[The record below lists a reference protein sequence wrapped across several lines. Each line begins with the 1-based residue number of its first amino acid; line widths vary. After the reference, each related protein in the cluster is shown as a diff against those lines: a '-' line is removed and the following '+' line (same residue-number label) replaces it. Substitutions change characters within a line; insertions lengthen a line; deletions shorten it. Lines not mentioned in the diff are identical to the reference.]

1 MNVVNFG
8 SLNLDHVYAVDH
20 FCRAGETIHT
30 AGYTQ
35 NAGGKGL
42 NQSIAVARSGQAL
55 CHAGMLGAGGEPL
68 AQLLEGCGVDL
79 RYLGR
84 TETPQG
90 HAIIQVQPDGQNC
103 IFLYG
108 GSNQA
113 VTPEDIDA
121 VLSHFAPG
129 DYLLMQNELSN
140 FTYLL
145 RAAVGRGLRVVLN
158 ASPISGE
165 VLAADL
171 TGVDW
176 LVVNEIECAAIAG
189 CSTAGGGLCRAAGA
203 LSRARHSADARVR
216 RIRQLEGRRG
226 DPAVRVS
233 GPGGRHDRRG
243 RYVHGVF
250 CRLSGAG
257 HGAEGR
263 HAVCGHGRLHRRY
276 PPRRCPL
283 HPHDGRSPRGSG
295 GPLSHTKGS
304 PSRGAGSAQPRL
316 RGCCRF
322 ATARCLRRPLLFRL
336 AGKEGGEKG
345 RWVTVGCVLPLNSG
359 RNRCFGYRSTR

>member
-42 NQSIAVARSGQAL
+42 NQSIAVARSGQTL

-158 ASPISGE
+158 ASPISEE

-189 CSTAGGGLCRAAGA
+189 CSTPEESYAALRARYPGLGILLTLGSEGSVSWKDGVEIRQYAYPVQAVDTTGAGDTFMGYFVGCLAQGMERKDAMQYAAMAASIAVTRPGAAPSIPMMAEVRAAVEA
-203 LSRARHSADARVR
+203 L
-216 RIRQLEGRRG
+216 
-226 DPAVRVS
+226 
-233 GPGGRHDRRG
+233 
-243 RYVHGVF
+243 
-250 CRLSGAG
+250 
-257 HGAEGR
+257 
-263 HAVCGHGRLHRRY
+263 
-276 PPRRCPL
+276 
-283 HPHDGRSPRGSG
+283 
-295 GPLSHTKGS
+295 
-304 PSRGAGSAQPRL
+304 
-316 RGCCRF
+316 
-322 ATARCLRRPLLFRL
+322 
-336 AGKEGGEKG
+336 
-345 RWVTVGCVLPLNSG
+345 
-359 RNRCFGYRSTR
+359 

>member
-42 NQSIAVARSGQAL
+42 NQSIAVARSGQTL

-189 CSTAGGGLCRAAGA
+189 CSTPAEGYAALRARYPGLGILLTLGSEGSVSWKDGAEIRQCAYPVQAVDTTGAGDTFMGYFVGCLAQGMERKDAMQYAAMAASIAVTRPGAAPSIPMMAEVRAAVEA
-203 LSRARHSADARVR
+203 L
-216 RIRQLEGRRG
+216 
-226 DPAVRVS
+226 
-233 GPGGRHDRRG
+233 
-243 RYVHGVF
+243 
-250 CRLSGAG
+250 
-257 HGAEGR
+257 
-263 HAVCGHGRLHRRY
+263 
-276 PPRRCPL
+276 
-283 HPHDGRSPRGSG
+283 
-295 GPLSHTKGS
+295 
-304 PSRGAGSAQPRL
+304 
-316 RGCCRF
+316 
-322 ATARCLRRPLLFRL
+322 
-336 AGKEGGEKG
+336 
-345 RWVTVGCVLPLNSG
+345 
-359 RNRCFGYRSTR
+359 

>member
-42 NQSIAVARSGQAL
+42 NQSIAVVRSGQTL

-189 CSTAGGGLCRAAGA
+189 CST
-203 LSRARHSADARVR
+203 
-216 RIRQLEGRRG
+216 
-226 DPAVRVS
+226 P
-233 GPGGRHDRRG
+233 
-243 RYVHGVF
+243 
-250 CRLSGAG
+250 
-257 HGAEGR
+257 
-263 HAVCGHGRLHRRY
+263 
-276 PPRRCPL
+276 
-283 HPHDGRSPRGSG
+283 
-295 GPLSHTKGS
+295 
-304 PSRGAGSAQPRL
+304 
-316 RGCCRF
+316 
-322 ATARCLRRPLLFRL
+322 
-336 AGKEGGEKG
+336 
-345 RWVTVGCVLPLNSG
+345 
-359 RNRCFGYRSTR
+359 

>member
-30 AGYTQ
+30 TGYTQ

-42 NQSIAVARSGQAL
+42 NQSIAVARSGQTL

-68 AQLLEGCGVDL
+68 AQLLERCGVDL

-84 TETPQG
+84 TGTPQG

-121 VLSHFAPG
+121 VLAHFAPG

-158 ASPISGE
+158 ASPISEE

-189 CSTAGGGLCRAAGA
+189 CSAPEEGYAALRARYPGLGILLTLGSEGSVSWKDGVEIRQCAYPVHAVDTTGAGDTFMGYFVGCLAQGMERKDAMQYAAMAASIAVTRPGAAPSIPMMAEVRAAVEA
-203 LSRARHSADARVR
+203 L
-216 RIRQLEGRRG
+216 
-226 DPAVRVS
+226 
-233 GPGGRHDRRG
+233 
-243 RYVHGVF
+243 
-250 CRLSGAG
+250 
-257 HGAEGR
+257 
-263 HAVCGHGRLHRRY
+263 
-276 PPRRCPL
+276 
-283 HPHDGRSPRGSG
+283 
-295 GPLSHTKGS
+295 
-304 PSRGAGSAQPRL
+304 
-316 RGCCRF
+316 
-322 ATARCLRRPLLFRL
+322 
-336 AGKEGGEKG
+336 
-345 RWVTVGCVLPLNSG
+345 
-359 RNRCFGYRSTR
+359 

>member
-42 NQSIAVARSGQAL
+42 NQSIAVARSGQKL

-189 CSTAGGGLCRAAGA
+189 CSTPEEGYAALRTRYPGLGILLTLGSEGSVSWKDGVEIRQCAYPVQAVDTTGAGDTFMGYFVGCLAQGMERKDAMQYAAMAASIAVTRPGAAPSIPMMAEVRAAVES
-203 LSRARHSADARVR
+203 L
-216 RIRQLEGRRG
+216 
-226 DPAVRVS
+226 
-233 GPGGRHDRRG
+233 
-243 RYVHGVF
+243 
-250 CRLSGAG
+250 
-257 HGAEGR
+257 
-263 HAVCGHGRLHRRY
+263 
-276 PPRRCPL
+276 
-283 HPHDGRSPRGSG
+283 
-295 GPLSHTKGS
+295 
-304 PSRGAGSAQPRL
+304 
-316 RGCCRF
+316 
-322 ATARCLRRPLLFRL
+322 
-336 AGKEGGEKG
+336 
-345 RWVTVGCVLPLNSG
+345 
-359 RNRCFGYRSTR
+359 

>member
-84 TETPQG
+84 PETPQG

-189 CSTAGGGLCRAAGA
+189 CSTPEEGYAALRARYPGLGILLTLGSEGSVSWKDGAEIRQCAYPVQAVDTPGAGDTFMGYFVGCLAQGMERKDAMQYAAMAASIAVTRPGAAPSIPMMAEVRAAVEA
-203 LSRARHSADARVR
+203 L
-216 RIRQLEGRRG
+216 
-226 DPAVRVS
+226 
-233 GPGGRHDRRG
+233 
-243 RYVHGVF
+243 
-250 CRLSGAG
+250 
-257 HGAEGR
+257 
-263 HAVCGHGRLHRRY
+263 
-276 PPRRCPL
+276 
-283 HPHDGRSPRGSG
+283 
-295 GPLSHTKGS
+295 
-304 PSRGAGSAQPRL
+304 
-316 RGCCRF
+316 
-322 ATARCLRRPLLFRL
+322 
-336 AGKEGGEKG
+336 
-345 RWVTVGCVLPLNSG
+345 
-359 RNRCFGYRSTR
+359 

>member
-8 SLNLDHVYAVDH
+8 SLNLDHVYTVDH

-42 NQSIAVARSGQAL
+42 NQSIAVARSGQTL

-189 CSTAGGGLCRAAGA
+189 CSTPEEGYTALRARYPGLGILLTLGSEGSVSWKDGVEIRQCAYPVQAVDTTGAGDTFMGYFVGCLAQGMERKDAMQYAAMAASIAVTRPGAAPSIPMMAEVRAAVES
-203 LSRARHSADARVR
+203 L
-216 RIRQLEGRRG
+216 
-226 DPAVRVS
+226 
-233 GPGGRHDRRG
+233 
-243 RYVHGVF
+243 
-250 CRLSGAG
+250 
-257 HGAEGR
+257 
-263 HAVCGHGRLHRRY
+263 
-276 PPRRCPL
+276 
-283 HPHDGRSPRGSG
+283 
-295 GPLSHTKGS
+295 
-304 PSRGAGSAQPRL
+304 
-316 RGCCRF
+316 
-322 ATARCLRRPLLFRL
+322 
-336 AGKEGGEKG
+336 
-345 RWVTVGCVLPLNSG
+345 
-359 RNRCFGYRSTR
+359 

>member
-1 MNVVNFG
+1 MEENVK
-8 SLNLDHVYAVDH
+8 LTKLAK
-20 FCRAGETIHT
+20 CAGCG
-30 AGYTQ
+30 A
-35 NAGGKGL
+35 K
-42 NQSIAVARSGQAL
+42 V
-55 CHAGMLGAGGEPL
+55 GAGVL

-189 CSTAGGGLCRAAGA
+189 CSTPEAGYAALRARYPGLGILLTLGSEGSVSWKDGVEIRQCAYPVQAVDTTGAGDTFMGYFVGCLAQGMERKDAMQYAAMAASIAVTRPGAAPSIPMMAEVRAAVEA
-203 LSRARHSADARVR
+203 L
-216 RIRQLEGRRG
+216 
-226 DPAVRVS
+226 
-233 GPGGRHDRRG
+233 
-243 RYVHGVF
+243 
-250 CRLSGAG
+250 
-257 HGAEGR
+257 
-263 HAVCGHGRLHRRY
+263 
-276 PPRRCPL
+276 
-283 HPHDGRSPRGSG
+283 
-295 GPLSHTKGS
+295 
-304 PSRGAGSAQPRL
+304 
-316 RGCCRF
+316 
-322 ATARCLRRPLLFRL
+322 
-336 AGKEGGEKG
+336 
-345 RWVTVGCVLPLNSG
+345 
-359 RNRCFGYRSTR
+359 